1 MRIAFIILI
10 ASFGFIACGE
20 GSSESRTLIWMP
32 NNLNV
37 DKFRNGDP
45 ILEAKSTEEWIE
57 ASEKG
62 IPAWCHYDNKL
73 SLGQEYGKL
82 YNWYAINDPRGL
94 APDGWHI
101 PSDDEWEELNNY
113 IHEFANGDDLDA
125 AARTIKNK
133 SGWKLNGSNETGFS
147 ALPAGKRE
155 FDGTFLKLGESAYW
169 WSSIEINKTYA
180 KIQSLDNTN
189 LGYDLFT
196 DMRVNKGSGL
206 SVRCVKD

>member
-10 ASFGFIACGE
+10 ASFGLMACGG
-20 GSSESRTLIWMP
+20 GSSESRALIWMP

-57 ASEKG
+57 ANEKG
-62 IPAWCHYDNKL
+62 IPAWCHYENKL

-82 YNWYAINDPRGL
+82 YNWYAVNDPRGL
-94 APDGWHI
+94 APNGWHI
-101 PSDDEWEELNNY
+101 PSDEEWEELNNY

-155 FDGTFLKLGESAYW
+155 FDGTFLKLGESADW
-169 WSSIEINKTYA
+169 WSSIEINNRYA
-180 KIQSLDNTN
+180 SKRTLYNTN

-196 DMRVNKGSGL
+196 DGRVNKGSGL